1 MAEAFRTSVGMEASR
16 IQGNEKRMSGRRKI
30 IMKKLAAITSILT
43 LATLLSAVPILA
55 AGSCPVSFGEYDK
68 LIQSNMK
75 DQCLIVARNCA
86 SKADTVQQRV
96 NTLRIE
102 TAKGNYVYSNGELKA
117 LREQL
122 RWIQADSGNRI
133 I

>member
-1 MAEAFRTSVGMEASR
+1 
-16 IQGNEKRMSGRRKI
+16 
-30 IMKKLAAITSILT
+30 MKKLAATTSILT
-43 LATLLSAVPILA
+43 LAMLLSAVPILA

-68 LIQSNMK
+68 LMQSNMK

-102 TAKGNYVYSNGELKA
+102 TAKGNYVYSNDELKA